1 MASNQVE
8 VRKRILFER
17 QQNPNLSVRD
27 LAKKLKL
34 PKSTVFSVCKSF
46 DQRLTVERK
55 VGSGTNRKV
64 SSRNMD
70 RKVVAIIE
78 KSPSLSVRN
87 VACKVRKIKSY
98 VQRVKQGLNTEDVQS
113 EKGAQP
119 R

>member
-1 MASNQVE
+1 M
-8 VRKRILFER
+8 
-17 QQNPNLSVRD
+17 
-27 LAKKLKL
+27 
-34 PKSTVFSVCKSF
+34 
-46 DQRLTVERK
+46 ERK